1 MDTPEH
7 ALCREGPK
15 GEKVRIPAPVL
26 EGMNLNAGALG
37 CMNDELGLRCAGGN
51 RLVDDHVQ
59 PSSRR
64 LDGQRHM
71 GSVGRGDDDQTDIVE
86 LLPSFLDR

>member
-7 ALCREGPK
+7 ALFREGPK
-15 GEKVRIPAPVL
+15 SEKVRIPAPVL
-26 EGMNLNAGALG
+26 EGMNLNAGARG
-37 CMNDELGLRCAGGN
+37 RVNDELGLSGGCCN

-64 LDGQRHM
+64 LDGQGNV
-71 GSVGRGDDDQTDIVE
+71 GSVGRGYDDQIDIVDV
-86 LLPSFLDR
+86 LPGRIDR